1 MIFEIRDLTF
11 DILPQGKGTVK
22 RFTEG
27 HGCGRIDLVKTLQTK
42 QPIGVVQS
50 LSSGFDLVARHPQL
64 MMLPILLDVFL
75 WLGPHLSA
83 YPVFRALIS
92 LVQTAGMAAMDATT
106 SQQTEALQKLLDQIG
121 QAFNLFSWLSPTLLG
136 VPSLMA
142 GALELKIPTGI
153 PIVWSVS
160 SSLIYL
166 VLFLAFNLIGLA
178 LSALYFGMVAGQV
191 RQQPLSPNRIVAL
204 WWGLFKIACLCILI
218 VLFIG
223 FPTMLVAMIGAMFN
237 LLIAQF
243 VMLMGLS
250 VLLWALF
257 YLAFTIHGV
266 ALRDISVLRSVQASV
281 YLMRTQFPPT
291 MGLLIVAILIDIGLG
306 FLWNIPPSD
315 SWVKAA
321 GILGHAFVVTGLI
334 TATALYY
341 VDRIPVPN
349 PSTT

>member
-1 MIFEIRDLTF
+1 LTF
-11 DILPQGKGTVK
+11 DILPQGTKTVN

-27 HGCGRIDLVKTLQTK
+27 HGCGRIDPVKTPQPK
-42 QPIGVVQS
+42 QPIGIVQS

-83 YPVFRALIS
+83 YPVFRALIN
-92 LVQTAGMAAMDATT
+92 LVQTAGIAAMDATT

-142 GALELKIPTGI
+142 GALELKIPLGT
-153 PIVWSVS
+153 PTVWSVS
-160 SSLIYL
+160 SSLVYFM
-166 VLFLAFNLIGLA
+166 LFLAFTLIGLA

-191 RQQPLSPNRIVAL
+191 RQQPLRPSRVVAL
-204 WWGLFKIACLCILI
+204 WWGLFKITCLCILI
-218 VLFIG
+218 VLFVG
-223 FPTMLVAMIGAMFN
+223 FPTLLVALMGAMVN
-237 LLIAQF
+237 LLVAQF

-250 VLLWALF
+250 ALLWALF
-257 YLAFTIHGV
+257 YLAFTVHGV
-266 ALRDISVLRSVQASV
+266 ALRDISMLRSVQASV

-291 MGLLIVAILIDIGLG
+291 MGLLIVAILINIGLG
-306 FLWNIPPSD
+306 FLWNVPPSD

-321 GILGHAFVVTGLI
+321 GILGHAFVATGLV

-341 VDRIPVPN
+341 VDRIPAPN
-349 PSTT
+349 PPTT

>member
-1 MIFEIRDLTF
+1 MTF
-11 DILPQGKGTVK
+11 HILPQGEGTVK

-27 HGCGRIDLVKTLQTK
+27 HGCGRIDLVKTPQPK
-42 QPIGVVQS
+42 QPIGIVQS

-64 MMLPILLDVFL
+64 MMLPIFLDVFL

-106 SQQTEALQKLLDQIG
+106 SQQTEMLQKLLEQIG
-121 QAFNLFSWLSPTLLG
+121 QTFNLFSWLSPTLLG

-142 GALELKIPTGI
+142 GALELKIPSGT
-153 PIVWSVS
+153 PVVWSVS
-160 SSLIYL
+160 SSLVYL
-166 VLFLAFNLIGLA
+166 GLFVAFSLIGLV
-178 LSALYFGMVAGQV
+178 LSAIYFGMVAVQV
-191 RQQPLSPNRIVAL
+191 CQQPLRPNRIVAL
-204 WWGLFKIACLCILI
+204 WWGLFKIACLSILVVI
-218 VLFIG
+218 FIG
-223 FPTMLVAMIGAMFN
+223 FPTMLVATIGAFFN
-237 LLIAQF
+237 LLVAQF
-243 VMLMGLS
+243 IMLMGLS

-257 YLAFTIHGV
+257 YLAFTVHGV

-306 FLWNIPPSD
+306 FLWNTPPSD

-321 GILGHAFVVTGLI
+321 GILGHAFVATGLI
-334 TATALYY
+334 AATALYY
-341 VDRIPVPN
+341 VDRVPVPDA
-349 PSTT
+349 